1 MRASSTRSGCPTCGS
16 CLCPHACHLRAQWS
30 LLLHKLYAHAKDVLE
45 DRWFLCMA
53 RSWLPLYAGE
63 ATLYT
68 DACPAM
74 PWFLAGALV
83 ALAFALLHTFSMVVA
98 FDGLSRGRRRQVA
111 AVPAAHLVAALLV
124 RPFARFLTPCVK
136 MQLGSWQPCMPV
148 PVPIQYIKVYVILL
162 EASKIVH
169 RS

>member
-1 MRASSTRSGCPTCGS
+1 MCP
-16 CLCPHACHLRAQWS
+16 LRA
-30 LLLHKLYAHAKDVLE
+30 
-45 DRWFLCMA
+45 A

-98 FDGLSRGRRRQVA
+98 FDGLARGRRRQAA
-111 AVPAAHLVAALLV
+111 AVPTAHLVAALLV
-124 RPFARFLTPCVK
+124 RPFLTPSVACKQTCV
-136 MQLGSWQPCMPV
+136 LSYCDV
-148 PVPIQYIKVYVILL
+148 
-162 EASKIVH
+162 
-169 RS
+169 

>member
-1 MRASSTRSGCPTCGS
+1 M
-16 CLCPHACHLRAQWS
+16 AQQQLPS
-30 LLLHKLYAHAKDVLE
+30 DPVTNLIYVKELMFNPFAYA
-45 DRWFLCMA
+45 W

-83 ALAFALLHTFSMVVA
+83 AAAFALLHTFSMVVA
-98 FDGLSRGRRRQVA
+98 FDGFNRGRRRQAA

-124 RPFARFLTPCVK
+124 RPFWLFLAPSVS
-136 MQLGSWQPCMPV
+136 MQQAAGGLAC
-148 PVPIQYIKVYVILL
+148 
-162 EASKIVH
+162 
-169 RS
+169 